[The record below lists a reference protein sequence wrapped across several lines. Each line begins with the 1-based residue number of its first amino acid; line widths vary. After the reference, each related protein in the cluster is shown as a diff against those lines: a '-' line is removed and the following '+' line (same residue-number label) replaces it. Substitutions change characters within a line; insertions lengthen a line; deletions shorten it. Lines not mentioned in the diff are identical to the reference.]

1 MAILDQTDVFLTI
14 LGMALATYLP
24 RAAPLVFLSGRTLP
38 PLMVRFLGFV
48 PAAVLAALLFPSV
61 FAPRGSLDLSP
72 GNVFLLGSVPAALVA
87 WRTGSFFGAVA
98 AGMGTVAALRFFLG
112 G

>member
-1 MAILDQTDVFLTI
+1 MAILDQTGVFVTI

-38 PLMVRFLGFV
+38 PLAVRFLGFV
-48 PAAVLAALLFPSV
+48 PAAVLAALLFPAV
-61 FAPRGSLDLSP
+61 LAPQGSLDVSTD
-72 GNVFLLGSVPAALVA
+72 NVFLLASVPAALVA

-98 AGMGTVAALRFFLG
+98 AGMGTVAALRHFLG
-112 G
+112 